1 MDETLQR
8 LLNAEL
14 RAQEIAQRAEQERQR
29 TVLQT
34 QEEARAEEQRFVGRI
49 PELHYAF
56 IEKAETRA
64 AQTIKELRRRYDER
78 HARLRTLAEE
88 HEEEALEAA
97 LRLMTTAERGV

>member
-14 RAQEIAQRAEQERQR
+14 RAQEIAQRAEQERQNA
-29 TVLQT
+29 VQQA
-34 QEEARAEEQRFVGRI
+34 QEEARTEEQRFISRI

-64 AQTIKELRRRYDER
+64 SQTIKELKRRYDER

-97 LRLMTTAERGV
+97 LRLLMTPDRV